1 VRAGTL
7 LPVLAALSV
16 PLLLLISFGGDAGL
30 YRVYV
35 PSGYLK
41 EVDRLIGEGKLVYDC
56 ERDEIA
62 PRDLTDGERYFLD
75 NSYLAG
81 DLARFRAGDRTA
93 FLVERE
99 ELSGGRC
106 RGELVQVSETFHN
119 QRLPTYSVTSW
130 RGRLF
135 VHQGLASVSLGSPDR
150 VLEITRPP
158 WRTLP
163 LRPNAFTD
171 VWMDSEGD
179 ARSSRMA
186 LKLFEAGRMF
196 ASLEHVGDRLA
207 IETIHRRPAVYLDGC
222 PIPPGWRVRL
232 DDGDWLRFSEPGT
245 IDDRYLVEAG
255 GGSGLISYVNV
266 VNGEI
271 RRRSFG
277 NRLAMAADLDRAVD
291 AAVVQGAA
299 AGGRDDFDVHL
310 TIDAFFQDLLDR
322 RLGDFA
328 HERYGRRPLR
338 AGVTLLAA
346 ESGRVLA
353 LASYPRPGDLD
364 RLRLERPAHA
374 EVLER
379 NHNFLQHPVGS
390 ATKPFLAAAALATRP
405 RLSSLSLPCFA
416 GGEVATDFLGY
427 DFGTYNLPED
437 CAGVDRPVT
446 FRRFLEVSSNRYM
459 LALGLLAMA
468 DWRGETPAADRGA
481 PELPELD
488 RYSLGGRV
496 QDRRPRLDVV
506 KDESRPGQT
515 ELAAVQDEPFFR
527 AFRDLFDHQVHYQ
540 AGPVADA
547 LAVELWRPVLDAAG
561 PGAGGGGRR
570 AALAFSRVTP
580 ERVNLK
586 ANLVQQLRQDFYT
599 TMLGLANNR
608 WSNLQ
613 LAGSL
618 ARLVTGRRVDVHL
631 VERVEVPPPE
641 DERRPA
647 EVLWD
652 LDEQLAERPP
662 GELPLAADA
671 RRLILAGMEDVVH
684 GAAGTAHKQLGPII
698 KALERDAPS
707 GVAYRVVAKT
717 GTPTT
722 DLAIVQRGPSEPAA
736 AAVKTYSGRSQVE
749 DGVLVL
755 AVTRTRGGDSATLA
769 LAIHIE
775 AQGGSE
781 EASALAAGF
790 LRPLVEAYWPE
801 DWLEESE

>member
-1 VRAGTL
+1 MNVRTL
-7 LPVLAALSV
+7 LPALLALLV
-16 PLLLLISFGGDAGL
+16 PLALLISFGGDAGL
-30 YRVYV
+30 YQVYV
-35 PSGYLK
+35 PSGYIK
-41 EVDRLIGEGKLVYDC
+41 EVDRLIAEGKLVYDC
-56 ERDEIA
+56 DSEQIA
-62 PRDLTDGERYFLD
+62 PRNLTDGERYFLD
-75 NSYLAG
+75 NSYLSG
-81 DLARFRAGDRTA
+81 DLARWRAGDRTA
-93 FLVERE
+93 FVVERE
-99 ELSGGRC
+99 ELRGGRC
-106 RGELVQVSETFHN
+106 RGELVRVSETFHN
-119 QRLPTYSVTSW
+119 QRLPTYAVTSW

-135 VHQGLASVSLGSPDR
+135 VHHGLASFSLSSPDR
-150 VLEITRPP
+150 VLEVTRPP

-163 LRPNAFTD
+163 LRPNAFND
-171 VWMDSEGD
+171 VWMDSQGD
-179 ARSSRMA
+179 VRSSRIA

-196 ASLEHVGDRLA
+196 ASLEHVGDQLA
-207 IETIHRRPAVYLDGC
+207 LETINRRPEIFLDGC
-222 PIPPGWRVRL
+222 PLPPGWRVRL
-232 DDGDWLRFSEPGT
+232 DDGDWLRFQEPGA
-245 IDDRYLVEAG
+245 IDQRYLVEAG

-271 RRRSFG
+271 RRRTFG
-277 NRLAMAADLDRAVD
+277 NRLPMAEDLGRAVD
-291 AAVVQGAA
+291 AVVVQGSA
-299 AGGRDDFDVHL
+299 AGGRDDFDLHL
-310 TIDAFFQDLLDR
+310 TVDAFFQDLLDR

-328 HERYGRRPLR
+328 RQRYGRRPLR

-364 RLRLERPAHA
+364 RLRLGRPAHA
-374 EVLER
+374 DVLER

-405 RLSSLSLPCFA
+405 RLATLSLPCFA

-437 CAGVDRPVT
+437 CGGVDRPVN

-468 DWRGETPAADRGA
+468 DWRGDAPIADRDA
-481 PELPELD
+481 PELPPLD
-488 RYSLGGRV
+488 RYSLGRRT
-496 QDRRPRLDVV
+496 QAYRPRLDVV
-506 KDESRPGQT
+506 KDESMPGQT

-527 AFRDLFDHQVHYQ
+527 NFRDLFDHQVHYQ
-540 AGPVADA
+540 AGPISDA
-547 LAVELWRPVLDAAG
+547 LAVELWQPVLGD
-561 PGAGGGGRR
+561 GGDGGRR
-570 AALAFSRVTP
+570 SALAFSRVTP

-618 ARLVTGRRVDVHL
+618 ARLVTGKKVDVHL
-631 VERVEVPPPE
+631 VERVEVPPSE
-641 DERRPA
+641 DDDLPA

-652 LDEQLAERPP
+652 LEQALAERPAR
-662 GELPLAADA
+662 ELPLAADS
-671 RRLILAGMEDVVH
+671 RNLILAGMEDVVT
-684 GAAGTAHKQLGPII
+684 ASAGTASERLGPVVDS
-698 KALERDAPS
+698 LNRDAPS
-707 GVAYRVVAKT
+707 GVVYRAVAKT

-722 DLAIVQRGPSEPAA
+722 DLAIVERGPTEAAPAA
-736 AAVKTYSGRSQVE
+736 IKTYSGRSQVE

-755 AVTRTRGGDSATLA
+755 AVTRSRGAESETLA

-781 EASALAAGF
+781 EATALAADF
-790 LRPLVEAYWPE
+790 LRPLVEAYWPD
-801 DWLEESE
+801 DWLEEVE